1 MRGRTGLILLTV
13 LGLAVATPAR
23 ADFFDDLGDA
33 VTKLGDAVGDTVNDV
48 FSPSKPRNTPAP
60 PPPTTSDTDITW
72 NTDSAL
78 SSVPV
83 PHPARRPGSRPGNS
97 MVDDAPP
104 PRAAPRHAVSV
115 VGTLPPLPGTVAG
128 ATVAPARPVHSSTPV
143 PPVPVL
149 VVTDDPPRPPVP
161 VSQPPAPHPLAN
173 SFQLRFNGEKI
184 EISDSATDDHR
195 SPPTKA
201 SPLLLKVAERLKTGL
216 NLRLTLTSYAE
227 AREGQNASARGRS
240 FARASAIRSWLTQQ
254 GIRPTQ
260 IDMKVQLSPTDGGPL
275 DRVDLVL
282 APDL

>member
-1 MRGRTGLILLTV
+1 MRGRTSLILMTV
-13 LGLAVATPAR
+13 LGVAIATPAR

-48 FSPSKPRNTPAP
+48 FAPSKPRNTPAP
-60 PPPTTSDTDITW
+60 PPPVTPDTDITW
-72 NTDSAL
+72 NTNSAL
-78 SSVPV
+78 PSVPV
-83 PHPARRPGSRPGNS
+83 PHPARQPGSRPGSS
-97 MVDDAPP
+97 MIDDAPP
-104 PRAAPRHAVSV
+104 PRAAPRHGPVSV

-128 ATVAPARPVHSSTPV
+128 ATVAPARPVHSS
-143 PPVPVL
+143 VPVL
-149 VVTDDPPRPPVP
+149 VITDDLPHPPVAQVP

-184 EISDSATDDHR
+184 DISDSATDDHR

-227 AREGQNASARGRS
+227 AREGQNAAARGRS
-240 FARASAIRSWLTQQ
+240 FARASAIRSWLTKQ

-260 IDMKVQLSPTDGGPL
+260 IDMKVQLSPPDGGPL

>member
-1 MRGRTGLILLTV
+1 MRGRTGLILMTV

-128 ATVAPARPVHSSTPV
+128 ATVAPARPVYTPSAA
-143 PPVPVL
+143 PVTTP
-149 VVTDDPPRPPVP
+149 
-161 VSQPPAPHPLAN
+161 PPALRPEAPLAK
-173 SFQLRFNGEKI
+173 SFQLRFNGEKA

-240 FARASAIRSWLTQQ
+240 FARASAIRSWLTKQ

-260 IDMKVQLSPTDGGPL
+260 IDMRVQLSPTDGGPL

>member
-1 MRGRTGLILLTV
+1 MRRRAGLVIIAV
-13 LGLAVATPAR
+13 LGLATTPAR
-23 ADFFDDLGDA
+23 ADFFDDLGNA

-48 FSPSKPRNTPAP
+48 FSPSKPHNTPAP
-60 PPPTTSDTDITW
+60 PPPATSDTDITW

-78 SSVPV
+78 PSAPV
-83 PHPARRPGSRPGNS
+83 PHPTRRPGSPL
-97 MVDDAPP
+97 VDDAPP
-104 PRAAPRHAVSV
+104 PRAAPRHGPVSV
-115 VGTLPPLPGTVAG
+115 VGTLAPLPGTIAG
-128 ATVAPARPVHSSTPV
+128 ATVAPARPVHSSVPV

-149 VVTDDPPRPPVP
+149 VITDDPPHPSVP

-173 SFQLRFNGEKI
+173 SFQLRFNGEKANI
-184 EISDSATDDHR
+184 NDSATDDHR
-195 SPPTKA
+195 SPPPKA
-201 SPLLLKVAERLKTGL
+201 TPLLHKVAESLKTGL

-254 GIRPTQ
+254 GVRPTQ

-282 APDL
+282 TPDL

>member
-1 MRGRTGLILLTV
+1 MRGQTGLILLTV
-13 LGLAVATPAR
+13 LGLAVTTPAR

-33 VTKLGDAVGDTVNDV
+33 FTKLGDAVGDTVNDV
-48 FSPSKPRNTPAP
+48 FSPSKPHNTPAP

-72 NTDSAL
+72 NTNPASP
-78 SSVPV
+78 SVPV
-83 PHPARRPGSRPGNS
+83 PHPARRPGSPL
-97 MVDDAPP
+97 VDDAPP

-115 VGTLPPLPGTVAG
+115 VGTLAPLPGTVAG
-128 ATVAPARPVHSSTPV
+128 ATVAPARPVYTPSAAPV
-143 PPVPVL
+143 TTPPVA
-149 VVTDDPPRPPVP
+149 PRPET
-161 VSQPPAPHPLAN
+161 PLAK

-227 AREGQNASARGRS
+227 AREGQNAAARGRS
-240 FARASAIRSWLTQQ
+240 FARASAIRSWLTKQ